1 MIFVSA
7 NLPQYGG
14 EGLMA
19 LTFNAAGVEK
29 PKAFDQLLSMQE
41 VFSKYYT
48 GKSQDI
54 LPFQELPRGF

>member
-1 MIFVSA
+1 
-7 NLPQYGG
+7 
-14 EGLMA
+14 MA

-29 PKAFDQLLSMQE
+29 PQAFDQLLSMQE
-41 VFSKYYT
+41 VFSKYHT